1 MLNRS
6 ICNVHAT
13 VKVGQSACN
22 EWSPDKG
29 RSLAFRAPAIEAS
42 AKAKA
47 DTCDAVGLH
56 IHAIHT
62 CAHHLQLHICCGV
75 PRLI

>member
-1 MLNRS
+1 M
-6 ICNVHAT
+6 HAT

-56 IHAIHT
+56 MLFTPVPTTSSCTSAVESR
-62 CAHHLQLHICCGV
+62 ASFSFCGSAA
-75 PRLI
+75 